1 MKKIK
6 IILAFTALFV
16 MLSSVLFAKGSGEAS
31 GKSAKFPERPIE
43 FVACYGPGGGHDTML
58 RTMQKILADDKIIT
72 TPINVVNKPGGSG
85 TIGMAYVSGHE
96 GDGHYLMSA
105 TSSFLATPLN
115 TNVAVSYKD
124 FTPIARLGVDPNII
138 VVNSNSKYKTM
149 NEAINSGEII
159 NIGGNLGSIDH
170 ILAMKLEKM
179 TKIDFNFIPFQG
191 DGELV
196 AALLG
201 NQIDMIATNPNTALD
216 YLKAGNFRALAISID
231 KRMPALPDVP
241 TLKELGYDISLSVFR
256 GIVAPKNISEEAKK
270 YYRDMAKKLSE
281 SESWNKDYLEK
292 NTIAAGYL
300 DSDDF
305 GKYLEELNGEYETI
319 LRELKIIK

>member
-1 MKKIK
+1 MKKTK
-6 IILAFTALFV
+6 IAAIIAVVLLLAVSAA
-16 MLSSVLFAKGSGEAS
+16 FAGGTGEND
-31 GKSAKFPERPIE
+31 GKSVKFPSRPLE

-58 RTMQKILADDKIIT
+58 RTMQKILTEEGIIT
-72 TPINVVNKPGGSG
+72 ESINVINKPGGSG

-115 TNVAVSYKD
+115 TNVSVNYKD

-138 VVNSNSKYKTM
+138 VVNSQSKYMTLSD
-149 NEAINSGEII
+149 AVNSGEII

-170 ILAMKLEKM
+170 ILAMKLQKM
-179 TKIDFNFIPFQG
+179 TSIKFNFIPFQG

-196 AALLG
+196 SALLG
-201 NQIDMIATNPNTALD
+201 GQIDMIATNPNTALD
-216 YLKAGNFRALAISID
+216 YLRAGKFRALGISID
-231 KRMPALPDVP
+231 ERLPALPDVP

-256 GIVAPKNISEEAKK
+256 GIVAPKNISEEARK
-270 YYRDMAKKLSE
+270 YYSDMAKKLSE
-281 SESWNKDYLEK
+281 SERWNKEYLER

-305 GKYLEELNGEYETI
+305 AKYLDELNGEYETI
-319 LRELKIIK
+319 LKELKIIK